1 MAPSPSRRVVGR
13 DAELA
18 RLAGWVRALRNG
30 QGRALLVVGEPGIG
44 KTMLVRLAADRAA
57 EQGCRVLWG
66 AGDEF
71 ATPLLLGPLLEALA
85 DGPAGDVHRHPIAAR
100 LLDGAGAAKS
110 SDDLITAAGEQ
121 IIATIGD
128 VAFAEPTI
136 LVLDDLQWCD
146 PATLAV
152 WGRLTRLAEELPLLL
167 IGTLRLP
174 PRDGHVLAV
183 ERSVPAGSRLRL
195 GPLGQQPVTELV
207 GALCGGEPDRRLLQL
222 AAGAAGNPLYL
233 TELLDALVRGGSLR
247 TTKPGRIGVVRGAA
261 PRTLTAAIQ
270 ARLDVLEP
278 DTRQVLRMAA
288 LLGADFSVADLAA
301 VSGRTSPAARRRAP
315 RGAGRRHP
323 QRRRAG
329 VPAPDAAHRALRGPG
344 TRAPHRLAPR
354 GGGGARPLRCVARA
368 RRAPAAADPAGGGR
382 RAGAGAG
389 RTCRTGSPPGCR
401 TPSPSCWS
409 GRRRVRCGC

>member
-1 MAPSPSRRVVGR
+1 MAPSATLRVVGR

-44 KTMLVRLAADRAA
+44 KTVLVRQVADRAT

-66 AGDEF
+66 AGDEL

-85 DGPAGDVHRHPIAAR
+85 DGHPGDVRHPIATR

-121 IIATIGD
+121 IIAAIGD
-128 VAFAEPTI
+128 AAFAEPTI

-167 IGTLRLP
+167 IGTLRQP

-183 ERSVPAGSRLRL
+183 ERSVPAGSRIRL

-207 GALCGGEPDRRLLQL
+207 GARCGG
-222 AAGAAGNPLYL
+222 
-233 TELLDALVRGGSLR
+233 
-247 TTKPGRIGVVRGAA
+247 
-261 PRTLTAAIQ
+261 
-270 ARLDVLEP
+270 
-278 DTRQVLRMAA
+278 
-288 LLGADFSVADLAA
+288 
-301 VSGRTSPAARRRAP
+301 
-315 RGAGRRHP
+315 
-323 QRRRAG
+323 
-329 VPAPDAAHRALRGPG
+329 
-344 TRAPHRLAPR
+344 
-354 GGGGARPLRCVARA
+354 
-368 RRAPAAADPAGGGR
+368 
-382 RAGAGAG
+382 
-389 RTCRTGSPPGCR
+389 
-401 TPSPSCWS
+401 
-409 GRRRVRCGC
+409 